1 MTYCVDAE
9 GQMGRLCAFVPRMI
23 GGVVGDIA
31 NIFTCVQYKIELFV
45 ESFLLQTS
53 RDQNKAFAQK
63 ESLND

>member
-1 MTYCVDAE
+1 
-9 GQMGRLCAFVPRMI
+9 MGRLCVFVPRMI